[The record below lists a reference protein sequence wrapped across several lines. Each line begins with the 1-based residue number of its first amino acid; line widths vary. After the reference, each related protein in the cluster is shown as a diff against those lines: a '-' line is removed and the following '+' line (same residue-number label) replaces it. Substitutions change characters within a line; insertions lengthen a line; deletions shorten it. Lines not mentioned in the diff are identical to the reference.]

1 MTADGAFNAWFSLMT
16 TVSVLLLVSLGLAVV
31 FGLRR
36 VINLAHGEFI
46 MFGAFATLTA
56 TRAGIGLWGAMLI
69 ATAVTAAFGLVVELT
84 LIRHL
89 YERPA
94 DTMLATWGLSL
105 ILVQLADLIYGS
117 VTEGIPTPLGSFGVG
132 DYSMSE
138 YNLVLIGV
146 AWTLAALTWLVMRRT
161 RYGLLTRAAA
171 QNPDMAAGLGVN
183 TRRVATWTFAYG
195 AGSGGCRGG
204 GAGAGRGGDPDDGP
218 VVRGPIVHGRHR
230 GRSGLPRRH
239 RRRQHGAGH
248 RGEPG
253 EPRLH
258 AGHRPGHAAGGRH
271 RDPAL
276 PPSGPHRPPPEAR
289 GWYEVAIGGSGGP
302 GGRHRR
308 RWRAGAGGQPGRGV
322 HGLRVD
328 ALGHRGDPGAVAGAG
343 VGLLRH
349 LQLRPGGG
357 VRHRRLQL
365 RGLRPEYRRTH
376 RRDPLGAGRGGRGR
390 GALRRRPGLLHVLRQ
405 SLQRL
410 RGDRHAGHGAGAVR
424 HRQQHRRRRLPHR

>member
-1 MTADGAFNAWFSLMT
+1 MTADGAFNAWFSLAT

-56 TRAGIGLWGAMLI
+56 TRAGVGLWGAMLI
-69 ATAVTAAFGLVVELT
+69 AVAVTAAFGLIVELA

-105 ILVQLADLIYGS
+105 ILVQLADLVYGS

-146 AWTLAALTWLVMRRT
+146 AWTLAALTWLVMHRT

-195 AGSGGCRGG
+195 AGL
-204 GAGAGRGGDPDDGP
+204 AGA
-218 VVRGPIVHGRHR
+218 
-230 GRSGLPRRH
+230 
-239 RRRQHGAGH
+239 
-248 RGEPG
+248 
-253 EPRLH
+253 
-258 AGHRPGHAAGGRH
+258 
-271 RDPAL
+271 
-276 PPSGPHRPPPEAR
+276 
-289 GWYEVAIGGSGGP
+289 
-302 GGRHRR
+302 
-308 RWRAGAGGQPGRGV
+308 
-322 HGLRVD
+322 
-328 ALGHRGDPGAVAGAG
+328 
-343 VGLLRH
+343 
-349 LQLRPGGG
+349 
-357 VRHRRLQL
+357 
-365 RGLRPEYRRTH
+365 
-376 RRDPLGAGRGGRGR
+376 
-390 GALRRRPGLLHVLRQ
+390 
-405 SLQRL
+405 
-410 RGDRHAGHGAGAVR
+410 AGAVLAPVVGVIPTMGQLYVAR
-424 HRQQHRRRRLPHR
+424 SFMAVIVGGPAFLAGTVGASTALGTVENLVSRSYTPVIGQAMLLVAAIVILRFLPQGLTGRRSRGGLV